1 MRNHSF
7 GTLEVHPA
15 DRTVFVSGQ
24 PVTLGTRAFDLLLT
38 LVEHRDRVVST
49 RELMNTIWPGL
60 VVEENNLRQQV
71 SALRKVLGAHA
82 ILTIPARGYRF
93 GLGLEAD
100 PQTPTETAPRQQLPG
115 PPVSAVTA
123 ADGRPSIAV
132 LPFVNMSEDAGQ
144 DYFSDGITQD
154 IITRLSR
161 YRWLHVLARNTT
173 QSYKGLSLDTRRI
186 ATDLLVNYLVAG
198 SVRRA
203 GSRIRVTAEL
213 VDADT
218 GEHKWAQH
226 YDREVEDIF
235 AVQDEI
241 TDSVVAQLEPQI
253 GLAERQ
259 KVVHLKP
266 ADLQAW
272 DCYHLGVAHFFR
284 FTAQSNREAQRLF
297 QRSRQMDPQFGEAH
311 AWWAYATV
319 LGMVYWD
326 TAPTREL
333 LDGALAAS
341 KRALEL
347 DDGNAVFYM
356 LKARVQLARC
366 EYASA
371 LIENELALR
380 LNPTLA
386 TAHCGLGDTL
396 AYLERYDEAIVRFEK
411 ALELSPRDPQ
421 RWAFLTY
428 GALAMIFKRDFE
440 RALQWATEAAE
451 LPNHQYWTIAHQA
464 VALAYLGRQQEARA
478 CAAQLL
484 ARHPGFTRS
493 FARGKLFYL
502 KQPGQLQ
509 MYLAGLEKA
518 GIPLEAREL
527 RTAS

>member
-1 MRNHSF
+1 M
-7 GTLEVHPA
+7 
-15 DRTVFVSGQ
+15 SGQ
-24 PVTLGTRAFDLLLT
+24 AVPLGTRAFDLLLA
-38 LVEHRDRVVST
+38 LVEQRGRVVST
-49 RELMNTIWPGL
+49 RELMDAIWPGL

-71 SALRKVLGAHA
+71 SALRKVLGAQA

-93 GLGLEAD
+93 GLALDSGEQGQD
-100 PQTPTETAPRQQLPG
+100 PTVPE
-115 PPVSAVTA
+115 SASRGSDEPAIA
-123 ADGRPSIAV
+123 ATDGRPSIAV
-132 LPFVNMSEDAGQ
+132 LPFVNMSDDASQ

-154 IITRLSR
+154 IISRLSR

-173 QSYKGLSLDTRRI
+173 QGYKGLSLDARRI
-186 ATDLLVNYLVAG
+186 ATDLRVHYLVAG

-203 GSRIRVTAEL
+203 GNRIRVTAEL
-213 VDADT
+213 VDAHT
-218 GEHKWAQH
+218 GEHKWAEH

-241 TDSVVAQLEPQI
+241 TDGVVAQLEPQI
-253 GLAERQ
+253 GLAERK
-259 KVVHLKP
+259 KVEHLKP

-272 DCYHLGVAHFFR
+272 DCYHLGVAQFFR
-284 FTAQSNREAQRLF
+284 FTAQANVEAQRLF
-297 QRSRQMDPQFGEAH
+297 QQSRQMDPEFGEAH

-319 LGMVYWD
+319 MGMVYWD
-326 TAPTREL
+326 TEPAREL
-333 LDGALAAS
+333 LDEALVAA
-341 KRALEL
+341 KRALDL

-366 EYASA
+366 EYGSA
-371 LIENELALR
+371 LIENELAVR
-380 LNPTLA
+380 LNPALA

-396 AYLERYDEAIVRFEK
+396 AYLERYDEAIVKFEK

-440 RALQWATEAAE
+440 HALQWATEAAE
-451 LPNHQYWTIAHQA
+451 LPNHQYWTTAHQA

-502 KQPGQLQ
+502 KQPSQLQ

-518 GIPLEAREL
+518 GIPLEAGAPRPG
-527 RTAS
+527 T

>member
-7 GTLEVHPA
+7 GALEVHPA
-15 DRTVFVSGQ
+15 DRKIFLSGQ
-24 PVTLGTRAFDLLLT
+24 PVALGTRAFDLLLT
-38 LVEHRDRVVST
+38 LVENHDRVVST
-49 RELMNTIWPGL
+49 RELMNAIWPGL

-71 SALRKVLGAHA
+71 SALRKVLGTHV

-93 GLGLEAD
+93 GLGLGAD
-100 PQTPTETAPRQQLPG
+100 PEAPQGPAPLQQQPG
-115 PPVSAVTA
+115 VPVSAVTA
-123 ADGRPSIAV
+123 TDGRPSIAV
-132 LPFVNMSEDAGQ
+132 LPFMNMSEDAAQ

-173 QSYKGLSLDTRRI
+173 QGYKGLSLDTRRI
-186 ATDLLVNYLVAG
+186 ATDLHVSYLVAG
-198 SVRRA
+198 SVRR
-203 GSRIRVTAEL
+203 SSNRIRVTAEL

-218 GEHKWAQH
+218 GEHKWAEH
-226 YDREVEDIF
+226 YDREIKDIF
-235 AVQDEI
+235 AVQDDI

-253 GLAERQ
+253 GLAERK

-272 DCYHLGVAHFFR
+272 DCYHLGVAQFFR
-284 FTAQSNREAQRLF
+284 FTAQANLEAQHLF
-297 QRSRQMDPQFGEAH
+297 QRSRQMDPEFGEAH

-319 LGMVYWD
+319 MGMVYWN
-326 TAPTREL
+326 TEPTREL
-333 LDGALAAS
+333 LDEALAAV
-341 KRALEL
+341 KRALDL

-366 EYASA
+366 EYGSA

-396 AYLERYDEAIVRFEK
+396 AYLERYDEAIVKFEK

-464 VALAYLGRQQEARA
+464 VALAYLGRQDEARA
-478 CAAQLL
+478 CATQLL
-484 ARHPGFTRS
+484 ARHPGFTCS

-518 GIPLEAREL
+518 GIPIAGQEL
-527 RTAS
+527 RTGK